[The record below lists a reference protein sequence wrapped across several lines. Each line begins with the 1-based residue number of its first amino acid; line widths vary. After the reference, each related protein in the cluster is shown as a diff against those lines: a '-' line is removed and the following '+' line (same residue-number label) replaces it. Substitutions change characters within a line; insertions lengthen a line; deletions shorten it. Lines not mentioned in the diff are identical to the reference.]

1 MPNSIINNIATE
13 TTGIITESGFAAL
26 ASAAGFPALAF
37 ASPLAKGLILGII
50 ENCYNDCA
58 QRTLSIRESKKL
70 DQVSKVAL
78 HTFRELAETDG
89 VVAWEMDR
97 DPSYFDYAYEVA
109 EHITLEAI
117 RQSELK
123 KVDILGRFY
132 GSHIYKGNRDWQD
145 MHQMITMA
153 GTLTLRQLIMIRL
166 IADDF
171 EGLDTYLF
179 IGNPSACVEINRLK
193 DYGIWQTEGAAF
205 GINESCSLQL
215 DSIIPTIYS
224 EQVCESLMLE
234 RLSND
239 DIERTIDSLHLTS
252 EGSKEK
258 VLTEDDYNRHTNW
271 QEFDSN
277 GQIAIDPSVLKREE
291 EPYERDF

>member
-1 MPNSIINNIATE
+1 MPSTIIKNIVTE
-13 TTGIITESGFAAL
+13 TAGAITESGFAAL
-26 ASAAGFPALAF
+26 ATAAGFPALAF
-37 ASPLAKGLILGII
+37 TSPLAKGLILGLI

-97 DPSYFDYAYEVA
+97 DPSYLDYAYEVA
-109 EHITLEAI
+109 EHVTLEAI

-132 GSHIYKGNRDWQD
+132 GSQFYKGNREWQD

-153 GTLTLRQLIMIRL
+153 GSLTLRQLIMIRL
-166 IADDF
+166 IADEFD
-171 EGLDTYLF
+171 GLDTNMF

-205 GINESCSLQL
+205 GINESSPLQL
-215 DSIIPTIYS
+215 GGIIPTYYS
-224 EQVCESLMLE
+224 EQVCESLMLDK
-234 RLSND
+234 LSQE
-239 DIERTIDSLHLTS
+239 DIERTIDSLRLTS
-252 EGSKEK
+252 EGLKGK
-258 VLTEDDYNRHTNW
+258 VLTEEDYNR
-271 QEFDSN
+271 DKSN
-277 GQIAIDPSVLKREE
+277 SPRVIF
-291 EPYERDF
+291 RDWSKT